1 MKPINQTLRPLALAA
16 ALLALGLAAP
26 SGAAA
31 YNTFTG
37 VGSVNSI
44 HFASVLVPLPGG
56 KAFLLGGNLW
66 GDANK
71 RYGEVFSSNT
81 NTFSYTAGV
90 STNTSIFDGSVGVAL
105 RPVSPSTTGKV
116 LIAGGQ
122 SGGDGLFAELF
133 DPTTGLF
140 APTTGKMTFER
151 FNANSTSA
159 LLPNGKVLIAG
170 GQAALGATPT
180 TAQLYN
186 PATSTFTATGS
197 AATAHYSGT
206 ATVLAD
212 GTVLL
217 VGGWDDTWTYMTS
230 AELYDPSTEVFT
242 ATTALPVGLAGQSA
256 TRLANGN
263 VLLTGGYVDG
273 LGATTRAYLY
283 NPVTKTWS
291 RTTGDMTRGHANSPA
306 VLLPSGKVLIVGGD
320 DGGDPAT
327 PTSSTE
333 LYDPRTSTFSL
344 SGPMSIARNYARAV
358 LLTTGKVLVTGGRTN
373 GDVGLDEA
381 EFRTTSEIYTPTP
394 IIPGKPTVKWAT
406 DKRKRLVTATV
417 NLVAGTTYKLTAKLG
432 RKTKT
437 GKCKTKGAKV
447 TCTLAPGKGKWTF
460 AITPHNSAGNG
471 TVNGK
476 ALKL

>member
-1 MKPINQTLRPLALAA
+1 MKPNNQTLRPLALSA
-16 ALLALGLAAP
+16 ALLTLSLAAP

-37 VGSVNSI
+37 VGPVNST
-44 HFASVLVPLPGG
+44 HFVSVLVPLPGG
-56 KAFLLGGNLW
+56 KAFLSGGNLW
-66 GDANK
+66 GDDNK
-71 RYGEVFSSNT
+71 RYGEVFSSST

-140 APTTGKMTFER
+140 AATTEEMTYERYGANPT
-151 FNANSTSA
+151 SV

-170 GQAALGATPT
+170 GRTALGATPK
-180 TAQLYN
+180 TAELYN
-186 PATSTFTATGS
+186 PTDSSFTGTGS
-197 AATAHYSGT
+197 AGSAHLGGT

-212 GTVLL
+212 GKVLL

-230 AELYDPSTEVFT
+230 AEIYDPSTEVFT
-242 ATTALPVGLAGQSA
+242 ATTALPVGLGGQSA

-344 SGPMSIARNYARAV
+344 SGPMSIARNSARAV
-358 LLTTGKVLVTGGRTN
+358 LLTTGKVLVTGGRTT
-373 GDVGLDEA
+373 GLV
-381 EFRTTSEIYTPTP
+381 EFPSASEIYTPTP
-394 IIPGKPTVKWAT
+394 LTPGKPTVKWAT

-417 NLVAGTTYKLTAKLG
+417 NLVAGTSYKLTAKLG

-471 TVNGK
+471 PVNGK

>member
-1 MKPINQTLRPLALAA
+1 MLAMKPITQTLRPLALAA

-44 HFASVLVPLPGG
+44 HFGSVLVPLPGG

-66 GDANK
+66 GDDNK
-71 RYGEVFSSNT
+71 RYGEVFSSST

-140 APTTGKMTFER
+140 ASTTGQMTYER
-151 FNANSTSA
+151 IDANPTSA

-170 GQAALGATPT
+170 GKTALGATPK

-186 PATSTFTATGS
+186 PVNSTFTATGS
-197 AATAHYSGT
+197 AETAHLYGT

-212 GTVLL
+212 GKVLL
-217 VGGWDDTWTYMTS
+217 VGGFDDAWAFMTS
-230 AELYDPSTEVFT
+230 AELYDPTTGVFT
-242 ATTALPVGLAGQSA
+242 ATTPLPVGLAGQSA

-263 VLLTGGYVDG
+263 VLLTGGYIDG

-283 NPVTKTWS
+283 NPVTKIWS
-291 RTTGDMTRGHANSPA
+291 RTTGDMTRVHLNAPA
-306 VLLPSGKVLIVGGD
+306 VLLPSGKVLIIGGD

-358 LLTTGKVLVTGGRTN
+358 LLTTGKVLVTGGKTN
-373 GDVGLDEA
+373 GGV
-381 EFRTTSEIYTPTP
+381 EFPTASEIYTPTP
-394 IIPGKPTVKWAT
+394 IIPGKPTGKWAT

-417 NLVAGTTYKLTAKLG
+417 NLVVGTTYKLTAKLG

-447 TCTLAPGKGKWTF
+447 TCTLAPGKGKWAF
-460 AITPHNSAGNG
+460 SITPSNAGGNG

-476 ALKL
+476 AIKL